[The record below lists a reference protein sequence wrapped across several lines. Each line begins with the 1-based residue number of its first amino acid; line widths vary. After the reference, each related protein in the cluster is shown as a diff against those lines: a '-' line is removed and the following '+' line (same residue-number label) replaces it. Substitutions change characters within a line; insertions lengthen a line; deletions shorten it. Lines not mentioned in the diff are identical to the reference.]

1 MPPAKH
7 GGVAAIGKAFPGPG
21 PPRVQFFPAIFLE
34 MLKMLDRCERCG
46 ANLALVGLRHR
57 RVPRR
62 YDAPPV
68 TRPTVTETKR
78 NAKDRTAAE
87 RMRRRGGEM
96 NPQLGLF
103 PRSPGQRVPE
113 LWGVRS

>member
-1 MPPAKH
+1 
-7 GGVAAIGKAFPGPG
+7 
-21 PPRVQFFPAIFLE
+21 
-34 MLKMLDRCERCG
+34 MLDRCERCG

-68 TRPTVTETKR
+68 TRPPLRRPSITRKI
-78 NAKDRTAAE
+78 E
-87 RMRRRGGEM
+87 RLRSGCGDIERGRGGEM

-103 PRSPGQRVPE
+103 PRSPGVPE
-113 LWGVRS
+113 LWG